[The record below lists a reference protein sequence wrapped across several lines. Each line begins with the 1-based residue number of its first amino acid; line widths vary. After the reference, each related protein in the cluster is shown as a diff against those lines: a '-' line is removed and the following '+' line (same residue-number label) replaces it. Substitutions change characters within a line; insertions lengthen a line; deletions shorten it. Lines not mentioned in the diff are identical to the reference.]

1 MTFCGCLLSR
11 SLSGAK
17 RTYLFAPH
25 MSAFDPKRTSL
36 HAPPLASATR
46 LSAPAGPIDWAS
58 AIDGTA
64 ASRFAVF
71 ADCLISHRCHNA
83 RPKND
88 TRSRDATR
96 GIINV
101 LTVHNRRACGLYICS
116 RRQNQNC
123 KKGKQCY
130 RSFHVQL
137 HLLWKILEVISNH
150 LLIWLKKSFFRTGV
164 TLGGEGPH
172 PDQKHKCRREKKR

>member
-1 MTFCGCLLSR
+1 MSAFRGEADMTRCGCLLSR

-58 AIDGTA
+58 TIDGTA

-71 ADCLISHRCHNA
+71 ADCLISHRCNNA

-88 TRSRDATR
+88 TRSRDATH
-96 GIINV
+96 GVINV

-123 KKGKQCY
+123 KKGKQCC

-137 HLLWKILEVISNH
+137 HLLCVLNE
-150 LLIWLKKSFFRTGV
+150 G
-164 TLGGEGPH
+164 TLRDKGPH
-172 PDQKHKCRREKKR
+172 ADQKHKCRRAKKR